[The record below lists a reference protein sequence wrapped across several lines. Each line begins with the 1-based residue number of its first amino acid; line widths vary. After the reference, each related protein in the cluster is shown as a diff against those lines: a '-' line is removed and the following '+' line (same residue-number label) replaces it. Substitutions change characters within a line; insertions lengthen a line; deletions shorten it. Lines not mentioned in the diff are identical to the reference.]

1 MSSKVLFATFLCIVA
16 AFYLSLEWL
25 AILLSVFLF
34 FVVLGS
40 LPKEKKMPVARSQEE
55 IIYPVIYEDVGES
68 PWLYHPESKIE
79 VNPEWEPATQWAS
92 AGAGMANI
100 FKATAN
106 LIRGKKEEK

>member
-1 MSSKVLFATFLCIVA
+1 MSSKVLFMTFLCVA
-16 AFYLSLEWL
+16 IAFYLSLEWI

-40 LPKEKKMPVARSQEE
+40 MQKEQKKPAARGPEE
-55 IIYPVIYEDVGES
+55 VIYPVIYEDVGES

-79 VNPEWEPATQWAS
+79 VNPEWEPASQWNR
-92 AGAGMANI
+92 AGMGMAGI
-100 FKATAN
+100 FKAAAN

>member
-40 LPKEKKMPVARSQEE
+40 MSKEQKKPVARGQEE
-55 IIYPVIYEDVGES
+55 VIYPVIYEDVGES

-79 VNPEWEPATQWAS
+79 VNPEWEPASQWSS
-92 AGAGMANI
+92 AGTGMANI
-100 FKATAN
+100 FKAAAN
-106 LIRGKKEEK
+106 LMRGKKEE